1 MNIKDYAKKQV
12 EMLQRN
18 DYIDPQLYKDYGVKT
33 GLRNLDGSGVLAG
46 LTNISQV
53 VGSKVIDGKK
63 QPCDGELWYRGHKIN
78 ELIEGLGD
86 DELGFE
92 KIAYLLIMGKMP
104 NAEELTEFKE
114 VLIDA
119 CNNNSMAPQF
129 TRDIIM
135 QAPTGDIMKSMM
147 RSILAASYYDDN
159 ALDMSVENSLRQ
171 CLLLMKAFPVFAAHA
186 YHTYIHYKKS
196 GSMHIHTPDPTLST
210 SECLLTLLRPDKKF
224 TPLEA
229 KVLDTALI
237 LHMEHGGGNN
247 SSFTT
252 RVVTSAGSDTYST
265 ITAAMASLKGAR
277 HGGANLKFISMM
289 GDIREHVKDWYDRD
303 EVAAYIEKIVKKEA
317 FDGAGLVYGMG
328 HAVYTLSDP
337 RELILKEY
345 VKKLVKE
352 KGCFDADFALHENIE
367 AVAPQIIQKH
377 KNLPIPPAPN
387 VDFYSGAV
395 YYMLG
400 VPPSFYTA
408 IFAIARIVGWTAHR
422 LEELITSKKIIRP
435 AYKSVMKIAE

>member
-1 MNIKDYAKKQV
+1 MNIGTYAQSQV
-12 EMLQRN
+12 ELIKRN
-18 DYIDPQLYKDYGVKT
+18 DYIDPALYKEYGVKS
-33 GLRNLDGSGVLAG
+33 GLRNSNGQGVLAG

-53 VGSKVIDGKK
+53 VGSQLVDGVKK
-63 QPCDGELWYRGHKIN
+63 PCTGELWYRGHEITKLV
-78 ELIEGLGD
+78 ESLG

-92 KIAYLLIMGKMP
+92 KIAYLLIMGVMP
-104 NAEELTEFKE
+104 SADELVEFKKILGE
-114 VLIDA
+114 ARSIP
-119 CNNNSMAPQF
+119 SHF

-135 QAPTGDIMKSMM
+135 KAPTGDIMKSMM
-147 RSILAASYYDDN
+147 RSILAYSYYDHN
-159 ALDMSVENSLRQ
+159 APDTSVGNSLRQ
-171 CLLLMKAFPVFAAHA
+171 CLELISVFPMFAAYA
-186 YHTYIHYKKS
+186 YHSYNHYKKG
-196 GSMHIHTPDPTLST
+196 GSMYIHMPDPKLSAA
-210 SECLLTLLRPDKKF
+210 ENLLSLLRPDRKF

-265 ITAAMASLKGAR
+265 MTAAMASLKGSR

-289 GDIREHVKDWYDRD
+289 GDIREHVNDWYDRD
-303 EVAAYIEKIVKKEA
+303 EVAAYIEKIVRKEA
-317 FDGAGLVYGMG
+317 FDHTGLVYGMG

-345 VKKLVKE
+345 VKKLVRE
-352 KGCFDADFALHENIE
+352 KGTFDADFALHENIE
-367 AVAPQIIQKH
+367 AVAPEIIQKH
-377 KNLPIPPAPN
+377 KNLPLPPAPN

-408 IFAIARIVGWTAHR
+408 IFAIARIVGWSAHR

-435 AYKSVMKIAE
+435 AYKSVMKSAE